1 MGLIKCTSCGAMI
14 SDSATTCP
22 KCGASIGDKVICK
35 DCNTEYSA
43 DANICPQCGCPNPA
57 KTQQSSQTQNEPSE
71 AIKKR
76 VQRFL
81 IENRQKFQR
90 YRVNEIRNELLQL
103 SEEQL
108 ENVEYLPFK
117 DPSIMLLISVFVGSL
132 GVDRFVLGDTSHG
145 IFKLLLTLCCGVGF
159 IWWII
164 DLFKINEMTYDYNYK
179 LLKETISFG

>member
-1 MGLIKCTSCGAMI
+1 MGLVKCTNCGAMI

-22 KCGASIGDKVICK
+22 KCGASTGNKVICK
-35 DCNTEYSA
+35 DCNTTYSA
-43 DANICPQCGCPNPA
+43 DADTCPQCGCPNTA
-57 KTQQSSQTQNEPSE
+57 KSQQSNQTHNEASE
-71 AIKKR
+71 SIKKR

-81 IENRQKFQR
+81 IENRQKFPR

-117 DPSIMLLISVFVGSL
+117 DPSIMLIISVFLGAL
-132 GVDRFVLGDTSHG
+132 GVDRFILGDTSNG
-145 IFKLLLTLCCGVGF
+145 IFKLVLTLLCGVGV

-164 DLFKINEMTYDYNYK
+164 DLFKITDLTYNYNYK
-179 LLKETISFG
+179 MLKETISFD